1 MTCFVSWVDEYII
14 WLQLAQIHCIM
25 MIIQSM
31 MLVSSM
37 FLTLFLVIPTYQQLP
52 QQLQGYRMEQAL
64 QVVLLLDLYTLTGPS
79 IISQT
84 PP

>member
-1 MTCFVSWVDEYII
+1 MMISCNNPMMTYFVSWVDVYII
-14 WLQLAQIHCIM
+14 WLQLFQIHSTM

-64 QVVLLLDLYTLTGPS
+64 QVVLLLDLSTLTF
-79 IISQT
+79 
-84 PP
+84 